1 MLNLKLTTIMELY
14 ELKDSREFKAAKQ
27 LEEALNDYG
36 FDYKKFTEAIP
47 HMHPTL
53 QQNLYRLIRECI
65 LFMADKNN
73 RYIDLRNRASLE
85 GAQAVAE
92 IMRQQ
97 SIPFV

>member
-1 MLNLKLTTIMELY
+1 MEQNV
-14 ELKDSREFKAAKQ
+14 SREYQAAKQ

-36 FDYKKFTEAIP
+36 FNCRKFAEAIP

-53 QQNLYRLIRECI
+53 QQSLYRLIRECI
-65 LFMADKNN
+65 LFMADENN

-85 GAQAVAE
+85 GAREVAE

>member
-1 MLNLKLTTIMELY
+1 MLNLIKAMTMEQN
-14 ELKDSREFKAAKQ
+14 DSREWKAAKQ
-27 LEEALNDYG
+27 LEEALNDYS

-65 LFMADKNN
+65 LFMADESK
-73 RYIDLRNRASLE
+73 RHIDLRNRASLE
-85 GAQAVAE
+85 GAKEIAD

>member
-1 MLNLKLTTIMELY
+1 MEQNG
-14 ELKDSREFKAAKQ
+14 SREYKAAKQ

-36 FDYKKFTEAIP
+36 FNCKKFAEAIP

-53 QQNLYRLIRECI
+53 QQSLYRLIRECI
-65 LFMADKNN
+65 LFMADESK
-73 RYIDLRNRASLE
+73 RHIDLRNRASLE
-85 GAQAVAE
+85 GAREVAE

>member
-1 MLNLKLTTIMELY
+1 MELY
-14 ELKDSREFKAAKQ
+14 EIQNSREFKAAKQ

-36 FDYKKFTEAIP
+36 FDYKKFTEAIRF
-47 HMHPTL
+47 MHPTL

-65 LFMADKNN
+65 LFMADEKN

-85 GAQAVAE
+85 GAQEVAE

-97 SIPFV
+97 PIPFV

>member
-1 MLNLKLTTIMELY
+1 MKRKLMTMEQNV
-14 ELKDSREFKAAKQ
+14 SREYQAAKQ

-36 FDYKKFTEAIP
+36 FNCKKFAEAIP

-53 QQNLYRLIRECI
+53 QQSLYRLIRECI
-65 LFMADKNN
+65 LFMADESK
-73 RYIDLRNRASLE
+73 RHIDLRNRASLE
-85 GAQAVAE
+85 GAKAVAD